1 MAILLVYDDW
11 LLANVYLGV
20 KKQSME
26 NLWKILVNLM
36 SIEDKLREIGKTEN
50 RWTQRKNRNH

>member
-1 MAILLVYDDW
+1 MGILLVYDDW

-50 RWTQRKNRNH
+50 RWTQR